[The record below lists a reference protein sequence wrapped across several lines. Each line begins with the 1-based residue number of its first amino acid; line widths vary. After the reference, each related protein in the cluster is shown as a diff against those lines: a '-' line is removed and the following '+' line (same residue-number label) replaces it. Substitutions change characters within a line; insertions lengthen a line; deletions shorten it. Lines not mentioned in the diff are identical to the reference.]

1 VTDAYLVLR
10 GPNPA
15 VAPGGEQAPSEGG
28 QDPTTRSRGGQRA
41 RQPIEPDSV
50 HRVNLP
56 RRVRA
61 ERFGHLVEP
70 GHLSG
75 SFLTRPARRAGGEN
89 DSLPGPI
96 PSLAKVW
103 ASPP

>member
-1 VTDAYLVLR
+1 MTDAYLVLR
-10 GPNPA
+10 GADPA

-41 RQPIEPDSV
+41 RQPIEPVSV

-61 ERFGHLVEP
+61 ERLSHVVELGHLR
-70 GHLSG
+70 G
-75 SFLTRPARRAGGEN
+75 SL
-89 DSLPGPI
+89 
-96 PSLAKVW
+96 
-103 ASPP
+103 